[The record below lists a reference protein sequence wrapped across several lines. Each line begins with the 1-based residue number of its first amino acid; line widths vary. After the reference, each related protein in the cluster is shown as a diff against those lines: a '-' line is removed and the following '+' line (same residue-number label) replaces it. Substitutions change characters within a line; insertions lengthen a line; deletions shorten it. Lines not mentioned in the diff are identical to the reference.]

1 MPYGIAQCYL
11 PLGTGDIRTFT
22 PAKLVLNFATT
33 EGYKAEF
40 TELAAA
46 AATLRGLLVHNDPAM
61 SPVSRV
67 R

>member
-11 PLGTGDIRTFT
+11 PLSTGDICTFT

-46 AATLRGLLVHNDPAM
+46 AATLRGLLVHDDPAM

>member
-1 MPYGIAQCYL
+1 MPYGISQCYL
-11 PLGTGDIRTFT
+11 PLGTGDICTFT

-46 AATLRGLLVHNDPAM
+46 AATLRGLLVHDDPAM